1 MKIERDEDTF
11 SELKAMS
18 EDIHLLSRN
27 YNGEIIGIDYYTNLA
42 VLSQEQLTELDQLW
56 HKKVEICLKE
66 KLASQW
72 MVVQVMLLSLTA
84 IYIAAITG
92 GKLAR
97 VIAGVVA
104 MIAMIAIIE
113 DDRVRIAKRNLSDAR
128 RVYQRLSEFQSKFD

>member
-27 YNGEIIGIDYYTNLA
+27 YNDEIIGIDYYANLA

-56 HKKVEICLKE
+56 HKKVETCLKE

-72 MVVQVMLLSLTA
+72 MVVQVMLISVA
-84 IYIAAITG
+84 MIYIAAISG
-92 GKLAR
+92 GKLAG

-104 MIAMIAIIE
+104 MLTMIAMIE